1 MISALTGVPMA
12 YMLLGAAMISFAG
25 VFVKLVE
32 VGPTA
37 TAFYRMLFGGLVLLV
52 LLLARGER
60 IRPSPRALG
69 FMVLAGLMFALD
81 LFFFHRSILYVGPG
95 LATLLANFQV
105 FILAL
110 VGVLLLGER
119 MRWQT
124 AFSILLAVFGL
135 ATIVGFDWLSL
146 EPHYRTGIALGLVT
160 AFCYAAYILAV
171 RGSRGPGAVPS
182 LVGNMA
188 VISLCC
194 AALLGVAVVV
204 EGASFGIPT
213 ARDGMLLVG
222 YGVICQAL
230 GWILISRNINSVPAY
245 VVGLVLLLQPTLAFL
260 WDILFFARQFTLAE
274 AVGAAIV
281 LAAIYLGVR
290 RPVVNSQAG

>member
-1 MISALTGVPMA
+1 MP
-12 YMLLGAAMISFAG
+12 YMLVGAAMISFAG

-37 TAFYRMLFGGLVLLV
+37 SAFYRMLFGGLVLVL

-60 IRPSPRALG
+60 VRPGRRALG
-69 FMVLAGLMFALD
+69 FMALAGFMFALD
-81 LFFFHRSILYVGPG
+81 LFFYHRSILYIGPG
-95 LATLLANFQV
+95 LATLVANFQV

-110 VGVLLLGER
+110 VGVLVLGER

-124 AFSILLAVFGL
+124 AVSILLAVLGL

-146 EPHYRTGIALGLVT
+146 EPRYRTGIALGLVT
-160 AFCYAAYILAV
+160 ACCYAGYILAV
-171 RGSRGPGAVPS
+171 RGSRGRGAVPS
-182 LVGNMA
+182 VVGNMA

-194 AALLGVAVVV
+194 AFLLAVAVVV

-213 ARDGMLLVG
+213 WHDGALLLG
-222 YGVICQAL
+222 YGVVCQAL
-230 GWILISRNINSVPAY
+230 GWILISRGINAVPAY

-260 WDILFFARQFTLAE
+260 WDVLFFARQFTLAE

-290 RPVVNSQAG
+290 RPVLQSGPS

>member
-1 MISALTGVPMA
+1 MP

-37 TAFYRMLFGGLVLLV
+37 TAFYRMLFGGLVLAV

-60 IRPSPRALG
+60 VRPGGRALA
-69 FMVLAGLMFALD
+69 FMALAGLLFALD
-81 LFFFHRSILYVGPG
+81 LFFYHRSILYIGPG
-95 LATLLANFQV
+95 LATLIANFQV

-119 MRWQT
+119 LRWQT
-124 AFSILLAVFGL
+124 ALSILLAVFGL

-146 EPHYRTGIALGLVT
+146 EPRYRTGIALGLVT
-160 AFCYAAYILAV
+160 ACCYAAYILAV
-171 RGSRGPGAVPS
+171 RGSRGRGAVPS
-182 LVGNMA
+182 LIGNMA

-194 AALLGVAVVV
+194 AALLAVAVVV
-204 EGASFGIPT
+204 EGASFRIPT
-213 ARDGMLLVG
+213 VRDGALLLG
-222 YGVICQAL
+222 YGVVCQAL
-230 GWILISRNINSVPAY
+230 GWLLISRGINTVPAY

-260 WDILFFARQFTLAE
+260 WDVLFFARRFTIAE

-290 RPVVNSQAG
+290 RPVVNSKAT